1 MFDGTSFH
9 GVMQQLFFD
18 CFLLYFRS
26 TSLNEE
32 TDVFVC
38 ISLTLVG
45 IQISWVGRRATARRA
60 SISPSRIVL
69 AVVAASELV
78 LIGRHG
84 CASFSPEMA
93 SSSSSSDI
101 DEPIACTLYRGRS
114 GKIDSIDS
122 NMAGRRQERATR
134 TKMKP
139 KPLCVGRPPPCRLTR
154 SARSNGTR
162 MPVPISLSW
171 SPS

>member
-45 IQISWVGRRATARRA
+45 IQISWVGRRATAKRA

-84 CASFSPEMA
+84 CASFSLWNDIKRRDPVKLTRSTQIWQEGRKGGA
-93 SSSSSSDI
+93 SH
-101 DEPIACTLYRGRS
+101 
-114 GKIDSIDS
+114 
-122 NMAGRRQERATR
+122 R